1 MQWGWREVVPGASQ
15 LLQRFLPSLSTVV
28 HPLNQLLENNHQWK
42 WTAQWETAY
51 HNMKEMITS
60 KRVLTHYDL
69 SLPLRLACDAPPH
82 GNWCRAI
89 LCDEWWER
97 ATHCFCFQ
105 DTHKNWARVRT
116 NWQRSPSNN
125 LGSQEVPC
133 VFVWPVFHLVHW
145 SSAINI
151 YLPSSQEHSSGYSS
165 QASVLCI
172 IPGWLWPQNRVQ
184 EH

>member
-1 MQWGWREVVPGASQ
+1 MDGTMGNSIPQHERNDHLKASINTLWSQSATEVGLWCTP
-15 LLQRFLPSLSTVV
+15 P
-28 HPLNQLLENNHQWK
+28 
-42 WTAQWETAY
+42 
-51 HNMKEMITS
+51 
-60 KRVLTHYDL
+60 
-69 SLPLRLACDAPPH
+69 PPH